1 MTKARFVQ
9 LLETLV
15 KAAMPNIKSLE
26 FITAANEEFVMAIC
40 EGGAKYTI
48 NVSGD
53 SPIAIVYDVINF
65 LRFK

>member
-1 MTKARFVQ
+1 MGKVEFVK
-9 LLETLV
+9 LLEMLV

-26 FITAANEEFVMAIC
+26 FITAANEEFVMAVC
-40 EGGAKYTI
+40 DSGAKYTI

-53 SPIAIVYDVINF
+53 SPIAIAYDVINF